1 MFIVSIILFIVAFIV
16 QAYFLYTAF
25 KKKDNKYWIM
35 LFSLIL
41 SSILGC
47 FIIGLYEI
55 VDIDRTDMEGL
66 VIFILCILAGLVYAG
81 VFILSIILKFI
92 EKSLVNKSGKVRET
106 LSKDTKKVAIVMPLL
121 CTVFVAFTFCSF
133 DYGRYEARDYIEEKR
148 YDSVKEKKIIEMV
161 KYLNDKYDSEYT
173 VSDLVYYREENYDD
187 DGGWFYSEYF
197 NIPYIGIFDNGEKK
211 ITVAD
216 RKGILSD
223 NGQLGEVN
231 VLISDYFSEITGVKI
246 DFVNI
251 RDDYSSFEDN
261 HIGMTMQN
269 GFNELITK
277 DNVDLFFKELL
288 KGDCVELIFY
298 VKDGKDR
305 EEKLNLLTSK
315 LNYLAKENIDS
326 LVIYF
331 YDENEE
337 LVIKEKMLDL
347 TGDHKYGYD
356 GENTSDYDDECKFG
370 YYSISNNHEFYTNYI
385 DNEGIYTVV
394 AYSKEKNDKGYK
406 YRDKLTIEINNWIVY
421 EFEKEVS

>member
-1 MFIVSIILFIVAFIV
+1 MIIVFLVLFIAFLIT
-16 QAYFLYTAF
+16 QLLYLYKSF
-25 KKKDNKYWIM
+25 KTSDNKYWVT
-35 LFSLIL
+35 LFSLIVGSFL
-41 SSILGC
+41 CCIL
-47 FIIGLYEI
+47 IGLYEFLN
-55 VDIDRTDMEGL
+55 IDRTDIEGL
-66 VIFILCILAGLVYAG
+66 LIVIMCIIAAMVYGGSLLLSIVLKLFEVWKLKKSGIVREKLDG
-81 VFILSIILKFI
+81 VVKNGRIVVGILSIVCI
-92 EKSLVNKSGKVRET
+92 SVCV
-106 LSKDTKKVAIVMPLL
+106 
-121 CTVFVAFTFCSF
+121 CSF
-133 DYGRYEARDYIEEKR
+133 DYAKYETEVYFENKR
-148 YDSVKEKKIIEMV
+148 YDSVKKDKVVKMV
-161 KYLNDKYDSEYT
+161 KYLNKKYDTDYT
-173 VSDLVYYREENYDD
+173 VNDLVYYREENYDD

-197 NIPYIGIFDNGEKK
+197 NIPYIGVFDNGEKK

-216 RKGILSD
+216 RKGVLSD

-231 VLISDYFSEITGVKI
+231 ALISDYFSEITGVKI

-305 EEKLNLLTSK
+305 EEKLNLLTGK
-315 LNYLAKENIDS
+315 LNYLTKENIDS

-356 GENTSDYDDECKFG
+356 GENSSDYDDECKFG
-370 YYSISNNHEFYTNYI
+370 YYSVSNNHEFYTNYI

-394 AYSKEKNDKGYK
+394 AYSKDKNDKGYK